1 MFKTTFNKCRIPL
14 VKSVRWASVSNVRL
28 IQSKKLIDAEIKEKY
43 RAQLLA
49 RAAQKGLN
57 SPEELLEEMKP
68 TIEETKKQLNMIDPL
83 KELEDYEQALK
94 LKESLKKKKDIDIS
108 KRKIDG
114 SIPDEIPYK
123 TLDSYF
129 VIDKIKD
136 LNKPEIEFLWRAKF
150 QKDEQ
155 SLAALSP
162 STTFKKIYENARK
175 YPTFVLPLPR
185 GEEIDGKTPMEMHF
199 VQWTFVGPNTTHCII
214 TTLAEYKLHA
224 EFARPHTTLA
234 FHSELSET
242 KDIVLMQGHVDENG
256 GVGMDEAQMLIL
268 NIQRFYGGLNT
279 GSKSESERLELLK
292 KFNTGDVTFS
302 MDECVRLS
310 QSFDN

>member
-1 MFKTTFNKCRIPL
+1 MLKSVLRANKVNIIRP
-14 VKSVRWASVSNVRL
+14 VRWASVTNVRL
-28 IQSKKLIDAEIKEKY
+28 TQSKKQIDAEIKEKY

-57 SPEELLEEMKP
+57 SPEELLQEMKP
-68 TIEETKKQLNMIDPL
+68 VIEETKKQMNMVDPL
-83 KELEDYEQALK
+83 KELEDYEQAIK
-94 LKESLKKKKDIDIS
+94 LKESLSHKKDIDIT
-108 KRKIDG
+108 KRKLDG
-114 SIPDEIPYK
+114 SIPKETPYK

-129 VIDKIKD
+129 VMEKIAD
-136 LNKPEIEFLWRAKF
+136 LNVQEIEFLWRAKF

-155 SLAALSP
+155 SLIALSP
-162 STTFKKIYENARK
+162 ASTFQKIYENARK

-199 VQWTFVGPNTTHCII
+199 VQWTFVGPQTTHCII
-214 TTLAEYKLHA
+214 TSLAEYKLHT
-224 EFARPHTTLA
+224 EYARPHTSLA
-234 FHSELSET
+234 FHSELAES
-242 KDIVLMQGHVDENG
+242 KDVVLMQGHVDENG
-256 GVGMDEAQMLIL
+256 GVNMTEAQMLLL

-292 KFNTGDVTFS
+292 KFNTGDTTFS